1 MPSFPPIWRRV
12 RPRLGRQDHGR
23 QDCISSASAPV
34 TFVYIWA
41 QNDAEYGELTSAIEV
56 NDTAHLGE
64 HGIRRVRDS
73 DLQQTSL
80 NG

>member
-1 MPSFPPIWRRV
+1 
-12 RPRLGRQDHGR
+12 
-23 QDCISSASAPV
+23 V
-34 TFVYIWA
+34 TFVDIWA

>member
-1 MPSFPPIWRRV
+1 
-12 RPRLGRQDHGR
+12 
-23 QDCISSASAPV
+23 V